1 MGHKNRQSG
10 LRAAYFY
17 ALGYNKYILYL
28 LLREDRKMSFD
39 MRNRA
44 HEQYKLMNNYYRKEI
59 KTCVEKTRVYR
70 EKVEGIDERVGQG
83 KFNRVQRLEDCG
95 TYDAIMSCT
104 KAQGRVAALN
114 FASFKNPGGGF
125 MNGSTAQEEMLCHDS
140 FLYNVLEKETDF
152 YEENRKDV
160 NKGMYYNA
168 ALYSP
173 DVTFVEADAHGIKRE
188 KACDII
194 TCAAPNWSAASKNH
208 VSISECNKALRERIE
223 FILDVA
229 QANHVDTLILGAF
242 GCGVFRNDPRV
253 VVETFEE
260 TLNKEK
266 YTIREV
272 IYAVPNKKSDNY
284 KAFEAYLSK
293 EE

>member
-1 MGHKNRQSG
+1 
-10 LRAAYFY
+10 
-17 ALGYNKYILYL
+17 
-28 LLREDRKMSFD
+28 MSFD

-44 HEQYKLMNNYYRKEI
+44 HEQYKLMKNYYGKEI
-59 KTCVEKTRVYR
+59 KTCVEKTKAYR
-70 EKVEGIDERVGQG
+70 TKVEGIDERAGQG
-83 KFNRVQRLEDCG
+83 QFSRVQRLEDCG
-95 TYDAIMSCT
+95 TSDAIMSCT
-104 KAQGRVAALN
+104 KKQGKVAALN

-125 MNGSTAQEEMLCHDS
+125 MNGSKAQEEMLCHDS

-152 YEENRKDV
+152 YEENRRDV

-173 DVTFVEADAHGIKRE
+173 DVTFVEADAREIKRE

-194 TCAAPNWSAASKNH
+194 TCAAPNWSAASKNR
-208 VSISECNKALRERIE
+208 VSSSECNKALRERIE

-242 GCGVFRNDPRV
+242 GCGVFKNDPRI
-253 VVETFEE
+253 VVEEFEK